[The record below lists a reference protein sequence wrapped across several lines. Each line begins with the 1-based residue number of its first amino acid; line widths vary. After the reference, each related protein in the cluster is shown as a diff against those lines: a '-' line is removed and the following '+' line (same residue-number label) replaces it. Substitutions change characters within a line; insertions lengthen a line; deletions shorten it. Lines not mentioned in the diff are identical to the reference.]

1 MKIMKITFVGRQM
14 NVWDSTKEMAEKK
27 LSKLDKYFDEEAAAT
42 VTFSCKRERE
52 NVELT
57 IYGANTIF
65 RGEVEDTSFQ
75 NAVDRCVEMIDRQI
89 RKNKTRLEKR
99 LKEGAFTMP
108 DYEEEYE
115 DPEFLIRT
123 KEFELRPMSVE
134 EAIMQM
140 NLVGHEFFVFLN
152 EDTDNTSV
160 VYKRKDGTYGLI
172 IPKLYR

>member
-1 MKIMKITFVGRQM
+1 MKITFVGRQM
-14 NVWDSTKEMAEKK
+14 SVWDTTKEMTEKK
-27 LSKLDKYFDEEAAAT
+27 LSRLDKYFDEEVAAT
-42 VTFSCKRERE
+42 VKFSCKHERD

-57 IYGANTIF
+57 IYGGNTIF
-65 RGEVEDTSFQ
+65 RGEADDTSFQ

-89 RKNKTRLEKR
+89 RKNKSRLEKR
-99 LKEGAFTMP
+99 LKEGAFSLP

-152 EDTDNTSV
+152 EETDDTSV
-160 VYKRKDGTYGLI
+160 VYKRRDGTYGLI
-172 IPKLYR
+172 IPKIYR

>member
-1 MKIMKITFVGRQM
+1 MKITIVGRQM

-27 LSKLDKYFDEEAAAT
+27 LSKLDKYFDEEASAT
-42 VTFSCKRERE
+42 VTFSCKREKD

-57 IYGANTIF
+57 IYGGNTIF

-75 NAVDRCVEMIDRQI
+75 NAVDRCVDLIDRQI

-99 LKEGAFTMP
+99 LKTGAFNFP
-108 DYEEEYE
+108 EYEEEIE

-140 NLVGHEFFVFLN
+140 NLIGHQFFVFLN
-152 EDTDNTSV
+152 DETDDVSV
-160 VYKRKDGTYGLI
+160 VYKRKDETYGLI
-172 IPKLYR
+172 LPKIKR

>member
-1 MKIMKITFVGRQM
+1 MRMKITVVGRQM

-27 LSKLDKYFDEEAAAT
+27 LAKLDKYFDEEASAT
-42 VTFSCKRERE
+42 ITFSCKRERD

-75 NAVDRCVEMIDRQI
+75 TAVDRCVDMIDRQI

-99 LKEGAFTMP
+99 LKEGAFEFP
-108 DYEEEYE
+108 EYEEEYE

-123 KEFELRPMSVE
+123 KEFDLKPMSVE

-140 NLVGHEFFVFLN
+140 NLLGHQFFVFLN
-152 EDTDNTSV
+152 DATDETAV
-160 VYKRKDGTYGLI
+160 VYKRKDDTYGLI
-172 IPKLYR
+172 IPKIYR

>member
-1 MKIMKITFVGRQM
+1 MTSMKITFVGRQM
-14 NVWDSTKEMAEKK
+14 NVWDSTKEMTEKK
-27 LSKLDKYFDEEAAAT
+27 LAKLDKYFDEEAAAT
-42 VTFSCKRERE
+42 VTFSCKRERD

-99 LKEGAFTMP
+99 LKEGAFTLP

-140 NLVGHEFFVFLN
+140 NLIGHQFFVFLN
-152 EDTDNTSV
+152 DEINDVSV
-160 VYKRKDGTYGLI
+160 VYKRKDDTYGLI
-172 IPKLYR
+172 IPRIYR